1 MAAILKGEEAREYIR
16 FWKVEIMGIHDI
28 IIERWGGDKGM
39 RDEATIE
46 KIIYDSVKFDS
57 KLEWSAHFLYEIAT
71 KHPFVDGNKRTALMT
86 ALIVYSID
94 DKTFE
99 PYAMNRFHSY
109 VKREDDELV
118 KFMLEVAEYKH
129 TFGSVLR
136 HLKDLK
142 ALAYK
147 DPNASG
153 GVGDTK

>member
-1 MAAILKGEEAREYIR
+1 
-16 FWKVEIMGIHDI
+16 
-28 IIERWGGDKGM
+28 
-39 RDEATIE
+39 
-46 KIIYDSVKFDS
+46 
-57 KLEWSAHFLYEIAT
+57 
-71 KHPFVDGNKRTALMT
+71 MT

-147 DPNASG
+147 DPKASG
-153 GVGDTK
+153 ASVTRNELQKNSKKDVGGEVVREHTSL